1 MFCMLCLWYERK
13 MFRNPR
19 KCYKFLTMN
28 MKEERGMVSIK
39 ICSIPK
45 FHYILNEMKTTCQF
59 QIQNNYLYPFSFS
72 WCLKCVSALFYLF
85 IYSFLFFFTIQYFV
99 HLRKQQDIIHFFSFL
114 TVDRMSQFRIRWLIC
129 YLEHR
134 QWHLLYETISQPQE
148 KKKVRDY
155 KYHAESRKQNTRE
168 AMLTLSLHFHN

>member
-1 MFCMLCLWYERK
+1 M
-13 MFRNPR
+13 
-19 KCYKFLTMN
+19 
-28 MKEERGMVSIK
+28 
-39 ICSIPK
+39 
-45 FHYILNEMKTTCQF
+45 
-59 QIQNNYLYPFSFS
+59 LYPQISLYFKWSENNMSVSDPEQLSLPVSLFLL
-72 WCLKCVSALFYLF
+72 LKMWVFFILF
-85 IYSFLFFFTIQYFV
+85 IYSFIFFFTIQYFV